1 MAKTRSRR
9 FCSET
14 MFPSQ
19 NTHWFGF
26 PYKSFNN
33 LFLIIEWEGDVVGPG
48 GIWGQVQGV
57 GSDHWGTRSHPW
69 GRLRMGWPL
78 KARRSL
84 FPYWLWLCDESSPHR
99 HKEGLCPFL
108 FKFWRENSKCSSYQQ
123 CKSFPVAQIC
133 PNSRKKSISGRM
145 DLSKLT

>member
-33 LFLIIEWEGDVVGPG
+33 LYYNYTV
-48 GIWGQVQGV
+48 
-57 GSDHWGTRSHPW
+57 
-69 GRLRMGWPL
+69 
-78 KARRSL
+78 
-84 FPYWLWLCDESSPHR
+84 
-99 HKEGLCPFL
+99 KEVFRGLERKST
-108 FKFWRENSKCSSYQQ
+108 KFW
-123 CKSFPVAQIC
+123 
-133 PNSRKKSISGRM
+133 
-145 DLSKLT
+145 